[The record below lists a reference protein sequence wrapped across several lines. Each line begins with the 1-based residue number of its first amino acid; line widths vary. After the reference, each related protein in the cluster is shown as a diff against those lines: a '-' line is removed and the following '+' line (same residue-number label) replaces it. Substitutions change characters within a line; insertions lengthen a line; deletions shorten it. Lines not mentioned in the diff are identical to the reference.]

1 MNRPAHPDPAVDL
14 AAAIRPIVFWGPKN
28 SGKTTYLGQML
39 RRPDDLDEAADWSV
53 TPADERSADYAANVL
68 DMLRLEGAVRPTLFT
83 EKPFWFKLQERRR
96 FRPAAEWD
104 LLVLDPKGEMFMRNR
119 LRESDDR
126 TVLDLVARSR
136 GLLLLVDPTG
146 PDAANS
152 YWEMFA
158 DNIHT
163 FVQAMRSSADADRRL
178 DGHNRIRVAT
188 AVCLT
193 KMDCYPDGDEPMT
206 FLRTRLGAAHDLIQR
221 SFTNYRV
228 FASSALGGGGPGA
241 AGKSSSSGNGS
252 GSGRPWG
259 LIPPLR
265 WLTRQQRT
273 RLLFP

>member
-1 MNRPAHPDPAVDL
+1 
-14 AAAIRPIVFWGPKN
+14 
-28 SGKTTYLGQML
+28 ML

-68 DMLRLEGAVRPTLFT
+68 DMLRLEGAVRPTLVT

-96 FRPAAEWD
+96 FLSPAEWD

-119 LRESDDR
+119 LRESEDS
-126 TVLDLVARSR
+126 TVLDLVARSS

-163 FVQAMRSSADADRRL
+163 FVQAMRAGVDGERRL
-178 DGHNRIRVAT
+178 DGHNRIRVPT

-193 KMDCYPDGDEPMT
+193 KMDCYPGDDEPMT
-206 FLRTRLGAAHDLIQR
+206 FLRTNLGAAHDLIQR

-228 FASSALGGGGPGA
+228 FASSALGGGAPDGPGS
-241 AGKSSSSGNGS
+241 GTGGNGS

-265 WLTRQQRT
+265 WLTRQQRS
-273 RLLFP
+273 RLLSL

>member
-1 MNRPAHPDPAVDL
+1 MSVPQPTPPADTSSDPVSAL
-14 AAAIRPIVFWGPKN
+14 HPIVFWGPRN

-39 RRPDDLDEAADWSV
+39 RRPDELDEAAGWNV

-68 DMLRLEGAVRPTLFT
+68 DMLRLEGAVRPTLVT

-96 FRPAAEWD
+96 FLRDAEWD
-104 LLVLDPKGEMFMRNR
+104 LLVLDPRGEMFMRNR
-119 LRESDDR
+119 LRESEDR
-126 TVLDLVARSR
+126 AVLDLVSRAR

-146 PDAANS
+146 ADAANA

-163 FVQAMRSSADADRRL
+163 FVQAMRSAPDARERL
-178 DGHNRIRVAT
+178 DEYNRIRVPT

-193 KMDCYPDGDEPMT
+193 KMDCYPDDAEPMS
-206 FLRTRLGAAHDLIQR
+206 FLRTRLGPAHDLIQR

-228 FASSALGGGGPGA
+228 FASSALGAGGT
-241 AGKSSSSGNGS
+241 
-252 GSGRPWG
+252 GRPWG
-259 LIPPLR
+259 LLPPLR

-273 RLLFP
+273 RLF

>member
-1 MNRPAHPDPAVDL
+1 MSVPQTSTTPHVPPPEQAS
-14 AAAIRPIVFWGPKN
+14 IRPIVFWGPRN

-39 RRPDDLDEAADWSV
+39 RRPDELDEAADWNV

-68 DMLRLEGAVRPTLFT
+68 DMLRLEGSVRPTLVT

-96 FRPAAEWD
+96 FLGTAEWD

-119 LRESDDR
+119 LREGEDP
-126 TVLDLVARSR
+126 TVLELVSRSR

-146 PDAANS
+146 PDAASS

-163 FVQAMRSSADADRRL
+163 FVQAMRASADAGTRL
-178 DGHNRIRVAT
+178 DGFNRIRVPT

-193 KMDCYPDGDEPMT
+193 KMDCFPGEDEPLS
-206 FLRTRLGAAHDLIQR
+206 FLRTRLSAAHDLIQR

-228 FASSALGGGGPGA
+228 FASSALGSGGA
-241 AGKSSSSGNGS
+241 
-252 GSGRPWG
+252 GRPWG
-259 LIPPLR
+259 LLPPLR
-265 WLTRQQRT
+265 WLTRQRA
-273 RLLFP
+273 RSLI